1 MFQKQEFSR
10 KANIRWMI
18 SVVILLAAFLLQA
31 CSSTP
36 VGVQVGTD
44 APSFSLPSTDSR
56 LISLADYA
64 GQPVL
69 LYFHMAVG

>member
-1 MFQKQEFSR
+1 MFRKQKFSR

-18 SVVILLAAFLLQA
+18 LVAILLTAFLLQA
-31 CSSTP
+31 CNSTSA
-36 VGVQVGTD
+36 GVQVGAD
-44 APSFSLPSTDSR
+44 APSFILPSTDSR